1 MPDHKTGGVP
11 DKKTGGW
18 LRWLG
23 RGAPEPEPADHPGRE
38 RTFHVEEAL
47 ARLES
52 RICEAVVTPQGGLG
66 GIWDG
71 VLNAFGR
78 PVSVRE
84 TVGSPARVSIGAGLA
99 LSGMRSAVFVRSGG
113 LMAAH
118 SQLAAVTERMTPLVV
133 YRVATGE
140 GPAPA
145 SLLSII
151 GAGLFQLA
159 ARNATHAVDLALV
172 ARRVAERSLVPGCVR
187 VHDAGPE
194 KLRFPRDAFIREY
207 LGAPGDESPCPTEA
221 QRLLFGPSRRRVVR
235 WFDPDHPMAFGGA
248 TVPQDVARARV
259 ARELFFQS
267 HVRELAEEAMVT
279 LSAQVGRPLGFVEPF
294 GVPDADVVVVATG
307 GAAESAARAARRIR
321 EEQGI
326 KAGVVAITWL
336 RPFPEEQ
343 LAEAL
348 RGKTA
353 VAVLEAAGDPLSS
366 QGPLTREVAAAVPA
380 LAGKLVTATCWREV
394 PTEDGLVELFA
405 ALTRGDLPPRLRLDS
420 LVPPIPTGLPRID
433 ASLQALMAAYPRLSG
448 EALVG
453 EAKLPET
460 LARGTADPDE
470 LPAIIRRI
478 PGERQAPDSL
488 PRFWGEIIQPAL
500 AGIHTP
506 PEPRTATGAVPGGA
520 TALLGGPREG
530 PLPVHDP
537 VACNGCGSCWSF
549 CPDSAVVVTALGIEQ
564 LLTSASKI
572 AGTSGKE
579 ADALRRAHKHLAGR
593 IGTVL
598 DGDGQPDVTSE
609 LMAGAFDWL
618 TGKGVV
624 PAAEEADWQAA
635 WAATSEVVLELSP
648 TVTDPLFR
656 SGDGH
661 GELLMLAVDPR
672 TCQSCGLCV
681 ATCGEDALHLREHDE
696 GRRAQATARWQL
708 WEQLPD
714 TSGETIARASEM
726 ESPGPLAALL
736 MSRHTALAQSGGPD
750 EPGSAERLAFRLL
763 TAYAER
769 RGQSRLTSEIA
780 HLDDLSRRLE
790 ERLRG
795 LVGDSM
801 SQAGAGTIAEA
812 IGKVMTE
819 RASLGELAVH
829 LGELDVAVQVDR
841 AAVLNTSRTAV
852 EVASL
857 RQRLAEGA
865 DGLGR
870 SRFGVVVGQGAP
882 AKLARYPLHPWFAP
896 AAVELGDGGARLA
909 IGLAAGLAADHVG
922 VLRMLKRAE
931 LHLDPPPD
939 VKVKLAALQR
949 LRWKDLTEE
958 ERADCAP
965 LLLLTDASAWT
976 DRALAALGP
985 LLESS
990 LPIKVVVLDGL
1001 DWPTGGAPTLAA
1013 IARRRAYVVA
1023 CSPAYHDH
1031 LARALDEA
1039 LAFPGPAL
1047 IHFQAPPP
1055 RHGIPSDGAIELAR
1069 MAVECRAHV
1078 LLRYDPREGDGK
1090 GRLDLSGNPELE
1102 SDHGGCTVADW
1113 ALAQERFADLFRPM
1127 ERGVEGVPFTDAL
1140 RGAELRG
1147 RPPVVQ
1153 RGDETLAVDPS
1164 FVETANRRLSFW
1176 DAARELAGIGG
1187 PLASQIRDEV
1197 TTELRAEHG
1206 AALEAL
1212 AAEHADELV
1221 EARKV
1226 SHDQTFAQLTD
1237 RLLALTGYTI
1247 PPRGDG

>member
-1 MPDHKTGGVP
+1 MP

-23 RGAPEPEPADHPGRE
+23 RGAPPPEAPEHPGRE
-38 RTFHVEEAL
+38 RTFTVEEAL
-47 ARLES
+47 ARLDS
-52 RICEAVVTPQGGLG
+52 RICEGVVAPHGGLG

-78 PVSVRE
+78 PVTVRE

-99 LSGMRSAVFVRSGG
+99 LSGVRTSVFLRSGG
-113 LMAAH
+113 LIAAH
-118 SQLAAVTERMTPLVV
+118 SQLAAATERMTPLVV

-145 SLLSII
+145 SLLSVI
-151 GAGLFQLA
+151 GAGLFQVA
-159 ARNATHAVDLALV
+159 ARNATHAIDLALV
-172 ARRVAERSLVPGCVR
+172 ARRVSERTLVPGLVR
-187 VHDAGPE
+187 VHDAGAE
-194 KLRFPRDAFIREY
+194 KLRFPRDAFVREY

-221 QRLLFGPSRRRVVR
+221 QRLLFGPTRRRMVR

-248 TVPQDVARARV
+248 TMPQDLARARV

-267 HVRELAEEAMVT
+267 HVRELAEVAMST
-279 LSAQVGRPLGFVEPF
+279 LSAHVGRPLGFVEPF
-294 GVPDADVVVVATG
+294 GVPDADVVLVATG
-307 GAAESAARAARRIR
+307 GAAESAARAARRVR
-321 EEQGI
+321 EERGI

-343 LAEAL
+343 LSEAL

-366 QGPLTREVAAAVPA
+366 QGPLTREVAAAVPS
-380 LAGKLVTATCWREV
+380 LAGRLVTATCWREV
-394 PTEDGLVELFA
+394 PTEDGLVQLFE
-405 ALTRGDLPPRLRLDS
+405 ALSRGDLPPRLRLDS

-453 EAKLPET
+453 EAKLPDT
-460 LARGTADPDE
+460 LAQGTADPDE

-500 AGIHTP
+500 AGVHTP

-520 TALLGGPREG
+520 TALLAGPSGG

-549 CPDSAVVVTALGIEQ
+549 CPDSAVAVTALGVEQ
-564 LLTSASKI
+564 LLTSASRI

-598 DGDGQPDVTSE
+598 DGDGRPEVTAE
-609 LMAGAFDWL
+609 LLAGAFEWL
-618 TGKGVV
+618 AGKGVV
-624 PAAEEADWQAA
+624 PRDEQAAWAGA
-635 WAATSEVVLELSP
+635 WAATSEVVVALSP

-656 SGDGH
+656 SGAGQ

-681 ATCGEDALHLREHDE
+681 ATCDQDALHLREHDAP
-696 GRRAQATARWQL
+696 RRERAAERWGL
-708 WEQLPD
+708 WERLPD
-714 TSGETIARASEM
+714 TSGETIARAAELD
-726 ESPGPLAALL
+726 SPGPLAAVL
-736 MSRHTALAQSGGPD
+736 MSRHTALAQAGGPD

-763 TAYAER
+763 TAFAER
-769 RGQSRLTSEIA
+769 RGQARLVEEIA
-780 HLDDLSRRLE
+780 TLDVLSKRLE
-790 ERLRG
+790 DRLRS

-801 SQAGAGTIAEA
+801 SQAAAGTIAEA

-819 RASLGELAVH
+819 RASLGELADH

-852 EVASL
+852 EVSAL
-857 RQRLAEGA
+857 RQRLAEGP

-870 SRFGVVVGQGAP
+870 SRFGVMVGTGAP
-882 AKLARYPLHPWFAP
+882 ASLARFPLHPWFAP

-909 IGLAAGLAADHVG
+909 IGLAAGLAADHVA

-939 VKVKLAALQR
+939 IKVKLAALQR
-949 LRWKDLTEE
+949 LRWRDLTEE

-1023 CSPAYHDH
+1023 CSPACHDH

-1047 IHFQAPPP
+1047 IHLQAPPP
-1055 RHGIPSDGAIELAR
+1055 RHGIPSDGAMMLAR

-1078 LLRYDPREGDGK
+1078 LLRYDPRAGEGK
-1090 GRLDLSGNPELE
+1090 GRLDLSGNPALD
-1102 SDHGGCTVADW
+1102 SDHGGCTLAEW
-1113 ALAQERFADLFRPM
+1113 GLAQERFIDLFQPLDP
-1127 ERGVEGVPFTDAL
+1127 GVEGVPFADAL

-1147 RPPVVQ
+1147 RPAVVD
-1153 RGDETLAVDPS
+1153 RGDETLAVDPA
-1164 FVETANRRLSFW
+1164 FIEAADRRLTFW
-1176 DAARELAGIGG
+1176 DAVRELAGVGG
-1187 PLASQIRDEV
+1187 PLAAQIRAEV
-1197 TTELRAEHG
+1197 SEELRAEYDT
-1206 AALEAL
+1206 ALKALEAKH
-1212 AAEHADELV
+1212 AEELV
-1221 EARKV
+1221 EAGKAGDDETSAR
-1226 SHDQTFAQLTD
+1226 LTD
-1237 RLLALTGYTI
+1237 RLLALTGYSI
-1247 PPRGDG
+1247 PPRGEG